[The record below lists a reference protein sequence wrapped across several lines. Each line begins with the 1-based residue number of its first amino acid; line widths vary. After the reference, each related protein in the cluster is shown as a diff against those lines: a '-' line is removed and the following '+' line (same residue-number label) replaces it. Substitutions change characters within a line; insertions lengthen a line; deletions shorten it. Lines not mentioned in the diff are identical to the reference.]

1 MKKKDKKNNKSSLG
15 EDDCKILVSPNE
27 PLINY
32 RGIKFS
38 TRTDIII
45 YKNQSFVN
53 DNLKWINTQAF
64 KLYYDKKY
72 FIQCLY
78 IKNSNAINKRE
89 VLIYSQNFTSN
100 FASILP
106 FLIDLSNYLRIN
118 IITYQYNN
126 KEKESMNYLDINL
139 VYNYL
144 NKLEYVRS
152 IILLGLSVGN
162 KINMNIVLSKAN
174 LYPKTKLKAMILI
187 SPTWVYNLASLK
199 NLKNSTSIKNENEK
213 FFKNINLYNI
223 PVFIIHGKKDST
235 VKYFLSMSFMQ
246 QIKKKLE
253 WYPKN
258 GTHINIINDHRT
270 KLLMKMKQFLLDN
283 DLLKKVENDPYL
295 LAKIKL
301 NDLTDNDLTFEE
313 RDTAFFN
320 NTEMSFVNNK
330 QMKKKDEE
338 YYGYYNKT
346 DIMGKKKNASNN
358 NEDNDDNGIYTI
370 SQPKIKNENDMTI
383 NQTFQDVSINDVTLS
398 NQTFKNNDTLN
409 PGNNGLDVTL
419 HGNNENDITINE
431 NTIDYGNDTFNK
443 MDVSFLPG
451 DIVPSFATKAINNTA
466 PKKEED
472 DVSFM

>member
-15 EDDCKILVSPNE
+15 EDDYKILVSPNE

-72 FIQCLY
+72 YIQCLY

-89 VLIYSQNFTSN
+89 VLIYSQNFNSN

-162 KINMNIVLSKAN
+162 KINMNIVLSKTN

-199 NLKNSTSIKNENEK
+199 NLKNSTAIKNENEK

-258 GTHINIINDHRT
+258 GTHINIINAHRT
-270 KLLMKMKQFLLDN
+270 KLLMKMKEFLIDN

-320 NTEMSFVNNK
+320 NTEMSFANNK

-346 DIMGKKKNASNN
+346 DIMGKKK
-358 NEDNDDNGIYTI
+358 D
-370 SQPKIKNENDMTI
+370 IK
-383 NQTFQDVSINDVTLS
+383 
-398 NQTFKNNDTLN
+398 
-409 PGNNGLDVTL
+409 
-419 HGNNENDITINE
+419 
-431 NTIDYGNDTFNK
+431 
-443 MDVSFLPG
+443 
-451 DIVPSFATKAINNTA
+451 
-466 PKKEED
+466 
-472 DVSFM
+472 